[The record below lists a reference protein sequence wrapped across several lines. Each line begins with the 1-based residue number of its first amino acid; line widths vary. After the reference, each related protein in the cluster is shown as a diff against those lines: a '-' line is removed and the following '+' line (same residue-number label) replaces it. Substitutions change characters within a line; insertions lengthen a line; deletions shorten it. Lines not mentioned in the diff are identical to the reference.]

1 MARLLPGAEFAGY
14 VIEDVIGRGG
24 MGVIYRASES
34 QPARSVALKVVAP
47 ELAADEDFRQRFLRE
62 AQVAASIEH
71 PNVVPVLRV
80 GEANGMLFIAMRLIG
95 GRDLAAVIRDEGRLE
110 PQRAAR
116 LVDQVADALD
126 AAHEQGLVHR
136 DVKPANILVE
146 ERRRGE
152 HAYLTDF
159 GLTKSLTMSGG
170 GLTSTG
176 VIVGTTN
183 YMPPEQWSGGRL
195 DARVDVYAL
204 GCVLYEALTGK
215 VPFERDA
222 QAARMYAHLTD
233 PPPKVSSTLPG
244 ASAFD
249 GVIARALA
257 KDPDGRYPSVGDL
270 GYAAVAAAEA
280 RTVIRPERSVAVGEA
295 APTGDLPTTRLEA
308 APAAVPAENVAAAG
322 VPAAA
327 AATPPASTLPGNTA
341 QDHRVDRRSE
351 PRSTSALAL
360 IILGIVALAGIAI
373 GALAAGGAFSHSS
386 QTPPVSTVIGRT
398 QSASTSSPART
409 KTVVST
415 TVVVQQ
421 SAPESTAG
429 VTVPASASGQVTAT
443 GSWPAGVSAWTVVL
457 ASTSTQAE
465 ADQAAS
471 RASSG
476 GLPETGVLLSDD
488 HSSLRP
494 GYWVAFTGV
503 LTHDDSVSRA
513 AQAHADGFPDAYVRY
528 VSAR

>member
-1 MARLLPGAEFAGY
+1 MARLLPGAQFAGY

-47 ELAADEDFRQRFLRE
+47 ELAADEDFRKRFLRE

-80 GEANGMLFIAMRLIG
+80 GEEDGMLFIAMRLIA
-95 GRDLAAVIRDEGRLE
+95 GRDLAVVIPAEGHLE
-110 PQRAAR
+110 PERAAR

-126 AAHEQGLVHR
+126 ASHEQGLVHR

-146 ERRRGE
+146 ERRRAE

-159 GLTKSLTMSGG
+159 GLTKSLALSDG

-233 PPPKVSSTLPG
+233 PPPKVSTTVPS
-244 ASAFD
+244 ASGFD
-249 GVIARALA
+249 AVIARALA
-257 KDPDGRYPSVGDL
+257 KDPDERYPSAGDL

-280 RTVIRPERSVAVGEA
+280 RIVTRPERSVVVGDA
-295 APTGDLPTTRLEA
+295 APNSDPPTTLPEP
-308 APAAVPAENVAAAG
+308 APAAVRTENVAASG

-327 AATPPASTLPGNTA
+327 AATPATTLPGSTT
-341 QDHRVDRRSE
+341 QDHRGDRRSE

-360 IILGIVALAGIAI
+360 VILGIVALAGIAV

-386 QTPPVSTVIGRT
+386 QTPSGSTVISTT
-398 QSASTSSPART
+398 QAASTSSPNRT

-415 TVVVQQ
+415 TWRELVVKFRSQRC
-421 SAPESTAG
+421 S
-429 VTVPASASGQVTAT
+429 
-443 GSWPAGVSAWTVVL
+443 
-457 ASTSTQAE
+457 QAE
-465 ADQAAS
+465 VSSSPKGGVPGTEA
-471 RASSG
+471 RAPVG
-476 GLPETGVLLSDD
+476 CGVLLVSE
-488 HSSLRP
+488 
-494 GYWVAFTGV
+494 GGTG
-503 LTHDDSVSRA
+503 TRRWA
-513 AQAHADGFPDAYVRY
+513 GFLPPTSNRTPACPTA
-528 VSAR
+528 STWKT

>member
-1 MARLLPGAEFAGY
+1 MARLLPGAQFAGY
-14 VIEDVIGRGG
+14 VIEDVLGRGG

-34 QPARSVALKVVAP
+34 QPARSVALKVIAP

-62 AQVAASIEH
+62 AQVAAAIEH

-80 GEANGMLFIAMRLIG
+80 GEQDGVLFIAMRLIA
-95 GRDLAAVIRDEGRLE
+95 GRDLAAIIQAEGSLE

-159 GLTKSLTMSGG
+159 GLTKSLALSGG

-233 PPPKVSSTLPG
+233 PPPKVSTTVPA

-249 GVIARALA
+249 AVIARALA
-257 KDPDGRYPSVGDL
+257 KDPGGRYPSAGDL

-280 RTVIRPERSVAVGEA
+280 RTVTRPERSVAVGNA
-295 APTGDLPTTRLEA
+295 APSGDLPTTRLPA
-308 APAAVPAENVAAAG
+308 APAPAIERAMAAG
-322 VPAAA
+322 APGAA
-327 AATPPASTLPGNTA
+327 AATAQASTLPVNTA
-341 QDHRVDRRSE
+341 PDHSGDRRSE
-351 PRSTSALAL
+351 PRSTNALAL
-360 IILGIVALAGIAI
+360 VILGIVALAGIAI

-386 QTPPVSTVIGRT
+386 KIPSVSAVVSRT
-398 QSASTSSPART
+398 QAATTSSPRT

-415 TVVVQQ
+415 TVIVQQ
-421 SAPESTAG
+421 SAPQSSDG
-429 VTVPASASGQVTAT
+429 VSVPASASGQVTAT
-443 GSWPAGVSAWTVVL
+443 GGWPAGVSAWTVIL
-457 ASTSTQAE
+457 ASDATQAE

-471 RASSG
+471 KASTR
-476 GLPETGVLLSDD
+476 GLPETGVLLSND
-488 HSSLRP
+488 HSSLTA

-503 LTHDDSVSRA
+503 LTHDDSVSRV
-513 AQAHADGFPDAYVRY
+513 AQAHAAGFPDAYVRY
-528 VSAR
+528 VSAN

>member
-14 VIEDVIGRGG
+14 VIEDVLGRGG

-34 QPARSVALKVVAP
+34 QPARSVALKVIAP

-80 GEANGMLFIAMRLIG
+80 GEQSGVLFIAMRLIA
-95 GRDLAAVIRDEGRLE
+95 GRDLAAVIRAEGRLE

-159 GLTKSLTMSGG
+159 GLTKSLALSGG

-233 PPPKVSSTLPG
+233 PPPKVSTTVSG

-249 GVIARALA
+249 AVIARALA
-257 KDPDGRYPSVGDL
+257 KVPDGRYPSAGDL

-280 RTVIRPERSVAVGEA
+280 RTVVRPERSVAVGDA
-295 APTGDLPTTRLEA
+295 APSSDLPTTRLQ
-308 APAAVPAENVAAAG
+308 AVPAPATENVAAAA
-322 VPAAA
+322 VPSTAAA
-327 AATPPASTLPGNTA
+327 AHTARTPATPTA
-341 QDHRVDRRSE
+341 PEHHVDRRSE
-351 PRSTSALAL
+351 PRSTNALAL
-360 IILGIVALAGIAI
+360 VILGVVALAGIAI

-386 QTPPVSTVIGRT
+386 QTPSVSTVISRT
-398 QSASTSSPART
+398 QSASTSSTPRT

-421 SAPESTAG
+421 SAPQSSAS
-429 VTVPASASGQVTAT
+429 VSVPASASGQVTAT
-443 GSWPAGVSAWTVVL
+443 GSWPAGVSAWTVIL
-457 ASTSTQAE
+457 ASDATQAE

-488 HSSLRP
+488 HSSLKA
-494 GYWVAFTGV
+494 GYWVSFTGV
-503 LTHDDSVSRA
+503 LTHDDAVARVA
-513 AQAHADGFPDAYVRY
+513 RAHAAGFPDAYVRY